1 MSAMSTLVLEV
12 QEFVDPLVYMGAS
25 NETILEQF
33 ETLYKNHPN
42 YHYMKEVVQNQIGV
56 RQFLREG

>member
-25 NETILEQF
+25 NETIMEQF
-33 ETLYKNHPN
+33 EALFKNHPHYN
-42 YHYMKEVVQNQIGV
+42 YMKETIQSQIGV

>member
-12 QEFVDPLVYMGAS
+12 QEFVDPLVYMGAT
-25 NETILEQF
+25 NETIMEQF

-42 YHYMKEVVQNQIGV
+42 YSYMKEVVQNQIGV